1 MERTQVIAGL
11 ITAIIIGSIIIF
23 VVRPSVDLSGIW
35 PDEPFW
41 KEWFAEDSSGK
52 KSTSKTKRKGSKKNF
67 VAAKV
72 DALNGVAVFDNG
84 SVRNTFGR
92 NVTSD
97 GYNLGLKYQCVEF
110 VKRYYYEHLGH
121 KMPDSYGNARDFFDG
136 GLSDGKFNKAR
147 GLYQFSNGGTQP
159 PKAKD
164 ILVWG
169 SAPYNKFGHVAVISK
184 VKGDKVEIVQQNPGP
199 GNPNREWLPLKK
211 NGSAWKVDVPYVVGW
226 LGKR

>member
-1 MERTQVIAGL
+1 MERTQIIAGL
-11 ITAIIIGSIIIF
+11 ITAIIIGSIVIF

-35 PDEPFW
+35 PEEPFW
-41 KEWFAEDSSGK
+41 KEWFAEDASGK
-52 KSTSKTKRKGSKKNF
+52 VTTSKSRKEGSKKSF

-92 NVTSD
+92 NVTAD

-121 KMPDSYGNARDFFDG
+121 KMPDSYGNARDFFDS
-136 GLSDGKFNKAR
+136 GLGDGDFNKAR
-147 GLYQFSNGGTQP
+147 GLYQFSNGSSQP

-184 VKGDKVEIVQQNPGP
+184 VKGDKVEVVQQNPGP
-199 GNPNREWLPLKK
+199 GNPSREWLPLKK
-211 NGSAWKVDVPYVVGW
+211 NGSLYKIDVPYVVGW